1 MDIRI
6 VELLNKYIEIL
17 KVEEALGTPATE
29 MRALI
34 GRIGE
39 IYATIKTDGKL
50 ASTSNQQGFD
60 VIQGNGR
67 TLSVK
72 ATATLRS
79 TININKNTAHLADD
93 TMVVLYEDGELRVI
107 YHQDT
112 ETLINYKGTLSLYR
126 VSVLAGNPIKMYYT
140 RPNSGD
146 TARVWDICEENQSLS
161 RKEIIEL
168 CVSEGINKVTAS
180 TQYSDW
186 TNRKVEIDTE

>member
-17 KVEEALGTPATE
+17 KVEESLGTPATE

-39 IYATIKTDGKL
+39 IYAVIKTDGKL
-50 ASTSNQQGFD
+50 AENTNQHGYD
-60 VIQGNGR
+60 AIQGNGK

-72 ATATLRS
+72 TTATLKS
-79 TININKNTAHLADD
+79 TININSNTAHLADE
-93 TMVVLYEDGELRVI
+93 TMVVLYEDGELKII
-107 YHQDT
+107 YHG
-112 ETLINYKGTLSLYR
+112 ETKKLIEYKGTLSLYR
-126 VSVLAGNPIKMYYT
+126 ISVLAGNPIKMYYT
-140 RPNSGD
+140 RPKSGD
-146 TARVWDICEENQSLS
+146 TARVWDICEENKSLS

-168 CVSEGINKVTAS
+168 CVAEGINKVTAE

-186 TNRKVEIDTE
+186 TNRKET

>member
-17 KVEEALGTPATE
+17 KVEESLGTPATE

-39 IYATIKTDGKL
+39 IYAVIKTDGKL
-50 ASTSNQQGFD
+50 AENTNQHGYD
-60 VIQGNGR
+60 VIQGNGK

-72 ATATLRS
+72 TTATLKS
-79 TININKNTAHLADD
+79 TININSNTAHLADE
-93 TMVVLYEDGELRVI
+93 TMVVLYEDGELKII
-107 YHQDT
+107 YHG
-112 ETLINYKGTLSLYR
+112 ETTKLIEYNGTLSLYR

-140 RPNSGD
+140 RPKSGD
-146 TARVWDICEENQSLS
+146 TARVWDICEENKSLS

-168 CVSEGINKVTAS
+168 CVAEGINKVTAK

-186 TNRKVEIDTE
+186 TNRKENLR

>member
-1 MDIRI
+1 VDIRI

-50 ASTSNQQGFD
+50 AAVTNQKGFD
-60 VIQGNGR
+60 VTQGNGR

-72 ATATLRS
+72 TTGTLRS
-79 TININKNTAHLADD
+79 SININKKTAHLADD
-93 TMVVLYEDGELRVI
+93 TMVVLYEDGELKII

-112 ETLINYKGTLSLYR
+112 KTLVNYEGTLSLYR
-126 VSVLAGNPIKMYYT
+126 VSVLAGNPITMYYT
-140 RPNSGD
+140 RPNSGV
-146 TARVWDICEENQSLS
+146 TARVWDLCEENKGCT
-161 RKEIIEL
+161 RTHIIEL
-168 CVSEGINKVTAS
+168 SVAEGINKVTAA

-186 TNRKVEIDTE
+186 TNRKV

>member
-17 KVEEALGTPATE
+17 KVEESLGTPATE

-39 IYATIKTDGKL
+39 IYAVIKTDGKL
-50 ASTSNQQGFD
+50 AENTNQHGYD
-60 VIQGNGR
+60 VIQGNGK

-72 ATATLRS
+72 TTATLKS
-79 TININKNTAHLADD
+79 TININSNTAHLADE
-93 TMVVLYEDGELRVI
+93 TMVVLYEDGELKII
-107 YHQDT
+107 YHG
-112 ETLINYKGTLSLYR
+112 ETTKLIEYKGTLSLYR
-126 VSVLAGNPIKMYYT
+126 ISVLAGNPIKMYYT
-140 RPNSGD
+140 RPKSGD
-146 TARVWDICEENQSLS
+146 TARVWDICEENKSLS

-168 CVSEGINKVTAS
+168 CVAEGINKVTAE

-186 TNRKVEIDTE
+186 TNRKEI

>member
-17 KVEEALGTPATE
+17 KVEESLGTPATE

-39 IYATIKTDGKL
+39 IYAVIKTDGKL
-50 ASTSNQQGFD
+50 AENTNQHGYD
-60 VIQGNGR
+60 VIQGNGK

-72 ATATLRS
+72 TTATLKS
-79 TININKNTAHLADD
+79 TININSNTAHLADE
-93 TMVVLYEDGELRVI
+93 TMVVLYEDGELKII
-107 YHQDT
+107 YHD
-112 ETLINYKGTLSLYR
+112 ETKKLVEYKGTLSLYR

-140 RPNSGD
+140 RPKSGD
-146 TARVWDICEENQSLS
+146 TARVWDLCEENKSLP
-161 RKEIIEL
+161 RKKVIEL
-168 CVSEGINKVTAS
+168 CVAEGINKVTAE

-186 TNRKVEIDTE
+186 TNRKE

>member
-34 GRIGE
+34 GRLGE
-39 IYATIKTDGKL
+39 IYAVMKTDGKL
-50 ASTSNQQGFD
+50 AEITNQKGFD

-72 ATATLRS
+72 TTATLKS

-93 TMVVLYEDGELRVI
+93 TMVVLYEDGQLKVI
-107 YHQDT
+107 YHNDT
-112 ETLINYKGTLSLYR
+112 KTLIEYEGTLSLYR

-140 RPNSGD
+140 RPKSGD
-146 TARVWDICEENQSLS
+146 TAKAWDICEENKELS
-161 RKEIIEL
+161 RQEMIAL
-168 CVSEGINKVTAS
+168 CVAEGINKVTAS
-180 TQYSDW
+180 TQYADW
-186 TNRKVEIDTE
+186 KNRKPDNEE

>member
-17 KVEEALGTPATE
+17 KVEESLGTPATE

-39 IYATIKTDGKL
+39 IYAAIKTDGKL
-50 ASTSNQQGFD
+50 ASEVNQHGYD

-72 ATATLRS
+72 TTGTLRS
-79 TININKNTAHLADD
+79 TISINKRTAHLADD
-93 TMVVLYEDGELRVI
+93 TMVVLYEDGELKVI

-112 ETLINYKGTLSLYR
+112 ATLVKFEGTLSLYR
-126 VSVLAGNPIKMYYT
+126 VSVLAGNPIQMYYT
-140 RPNSGD
+140 RPRSGD
-146 TARVWDICEENQSLS
+146 TARVWDICESNQDLS
-161 RKEIIEL
+161 RSEIIEI
-168 CVSEGINKVTAS
+168 CVAEGINKVTAT

-186 TNRKVEIDTE
+186 TNRKRSPLD

>member
-17 KVEEALGTPATE
+17 KVEESLGTPATE

-50 ASTSNQQGFD
+50 ASTTNQHGYD

-72 ATATLRS
+72 TTGTLRS
-79 TININKNTAHLADD
+79 TININKNTAHLTDD
-93 TMVVLYEDGELRVI
+93 TMVVLYEDGELKVV
-107 YHQDT
+107 YHNDT

-126 VSVLAGNPIKMYYT
+126 VSVLAGKPIKMYYT
-140 RPNSGD
+140 RPGSGD
-146 TARVWDICEENQSLS
+146 TERVWGICEINKGLS
-161 RKEIIEL
+161 RNAVIEL

-180 TQYSDW
+180 TQYSNW
-186 TNRKVEIDTE
+186 TNRKTETEAG

>member
-50 ASTSNQQGFD
+50 AASTNQQGYD
-60 VIQGNGR
+60 VIQGNRR

-72 ATATLRS
+72 TTGTLRS

-93 TMVVLYEDGELRVI
+93 TMVVLYEDGELKTI

-112 ETLINYKGTLSLYR
+112 KTLIDYEGTLSLYR

-146 TARVWDICEENQSLS
+146 TAKVWDICEANKNLN

-168 CVSEGINKVTAS
+168 CVAEGINKVTAS

-186 TNRKVEIDTE
+186 TNRKLENETE

>member
-17 KVEEALGTPATE
+17 KVEERLGTPATE

-39 IYATIKTDGKL
+39 IYATIKTDGIL
-50 ASTSNQQGFD
+50 AEHTNQQGYD
-60 VIQGNGR
+60 VVQGNGR

-72 ATATLRS
+72 TTGTLRS
-79 TININKNTAHLADD
+79 TININPNTAHLADD
-93 TMVVLYEDGELRVI
+93 TMVVLYEDGELKVI
-107 YHQDT
+107 FHQDT
-112 ETLINYKGTLSLYR
+112 KTLMDYKGTLSLYR

-140 RPNSGD
+140 RPKSGA
-146 TARVWDICEENQSLS
+146 TAKVWDICEDNKNLS
-161 RKEIIEL
+161 RQQVIEL
-168 CVSEGINKVTAS
+168 CVAEGIHKVTAA

-186 TNRKVEIDTE
+186 TNRKPENQD